1 MTPAKPIHEMK
12 LQAICDILAETQEG
26 LTGSEISQLLE
37 QCSIQDLE
45 TPEKG
50 VPTDGFFMKPKKSKR
65 LYIALSNQQKRDNSS
80 SSVLLFIKAAMNP
93 ARYIDKKDLY
103 DSRLLKLNVG
113 LSFTG
118 MKLTETNEFIQV
130 QESQTLSDAQ
140 RLATNFK
147 TKLEQRHTHPTI
159 LTYCTP
165 ELVSNNYFHAVFEAS
180 KSVAEIIRQKSGL
193 SLDGVELVEDA
204 FGIGKK
210 GYPILAI
217 NTLESETE
225 KSEQRG
231 FKNLVMGL
239 MGMFRNP
246 AAHEPKF
253 SWPMSEQDALD
264 IMSLI
269 SLIHRKLDYA
279 VKTNV

>member
-1 MTPAKPIHEMK
+1 MTSAKPIHEMK

-45 TPEKG
+45 TPQRG
-50 VPTDGFFMKPKKSKR
+50 VPNNAFIMRPKKSKR

-80 SSVLLFIKAAMNP
+80 SVIYFFIKAVMDP
-93 ARYIDKKDLY
+93 ARYIDNQSLY
-103 DSRLLKLNVG
+103 DSRLSKLNVA

-118 MKLTETNEFIQV
+118 MKLTEANEFIQV
-130 QESQTLSDAQ
+130 KESETLSDAQ
-140 RLATNFK
+140 KLATNFK
-147 TKLEQRHTHPTI
+147 TKLEQRHIHPTI
-159 LTYCTP
+159 LLYCTP
-165 ELVSNNYFHAVFEAS
+165 ELVINNYFHSVFEAS
-180 KSVAEIIRQKSGL
+180 KSVAEVIRQKSGL
-193 SLDGVELVEDA
+193 SSDGVELVEEA

-217 NTLESETE
+217 NSVESETE

-231 FKNLVMGL
+231 FKNLVMGI
-239 MGMFRNP
+239 MGMFRNT
-246 AAHEPKF
+246 AAHKPKI

-264 IMSLI
+264 IMSMI
-269 SLIHRKLDYA
+269 SLIHRKLDDA
-279 VKTNV
+279 VKTNI